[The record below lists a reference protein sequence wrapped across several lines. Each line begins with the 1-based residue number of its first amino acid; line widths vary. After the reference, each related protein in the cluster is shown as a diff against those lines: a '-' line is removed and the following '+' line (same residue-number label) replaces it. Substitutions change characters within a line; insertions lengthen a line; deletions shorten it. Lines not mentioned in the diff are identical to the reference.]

1 MVLEVVGG
9 PGRDE
14 SLARWKARRGPT
26 VGGPCEQAPPP
37 LSVRVASRR
46 TDLGGPKARSEEA
59 AVLRAA
65 KRIRE
70 SVRRRPE
77 LQWPS
82 GHYLWVE
89 PGRNEVPPS
98 AVRRTLFQGSRE
110 GYDARE
116 RWGAGRYPGPP
127 RRRPG
132 RPPRRRP
139 GRPPGRPPGLAA
151 WAGSLGAL
159 PGLLPGLTAPPGCD
173 PPRRPPRRPPATL
186 RARSEGPCCA
196 DVFFA
201 RAGPLIAQ

>member
-116 RWGAGRYPGPP
+116 RWGG
-127 RRRPG
+127 
-132 RPPRRRP
+132 
-139 GRPPGRPPGLAA
+139 
-151 WAGSLGAL
+151 GAL
-159 PGLLPGLTAPPGCD
+159 PRTTAATTGATTGAATGATTGATTGAGCLGWLPGRAPWAATWAHGAPRLRPPAATPGDLPGD
-173 PPRRPPRRPPATL
+173 PRGYPRRPRACGARR
-186 RARSEGPCCA
+186 SV
-196 DVFFA
+196 DSVH
-201 RAGPLIAQ
+201 